1 MTPTIFN
8 SLVNNYNLYATQS
21 WVQSNCLTIQ
31 NNKVSLMYNTGR
43 GVDIGF
49 DSTNTSYI
57 DFHSYDS
64 LNVDYDAR
72 IICGGSYGNG
82 NNGGGSINITAL
94 NLLWNSNA
102 LAPQSFVNSNYL
114 PNEEHIQG

>member
-1 MTPTIFN
+1 
-8 SLVNNYNLYATQS
+8 
-21 WVQSNCLTIQ
+21 
-31 NNKVSLMYNTGR
+31 MYNNGR
-43 GVDIGF
+43 GIEFGF
-49 DSTNTSYI
+49 DSANTSYI

-72 IICGGSYGNG
+72 IICGSSYGNS

-102 LAPQSFVNSNYL
+102 GIPLNTKYAGCRICLCYGAS
-114 PNEEHIQG
+114 PNNWYGFGINAGILI